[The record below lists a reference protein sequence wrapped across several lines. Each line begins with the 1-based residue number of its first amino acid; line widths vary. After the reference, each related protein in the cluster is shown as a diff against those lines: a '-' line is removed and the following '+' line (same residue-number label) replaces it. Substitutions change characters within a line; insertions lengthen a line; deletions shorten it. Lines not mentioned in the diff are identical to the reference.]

1 LAYALKHRCW
11 ESPSIYVLGGNAPIL
26 RVTCKSKDIIVVKG
40 ESWNSVMTTPN
51 APNSK
56 PAKRSTHEDAYLLGE
71 LIGGVVEEIDRQMT
85 LDDDVTDL
93 RDSLDRA
100 AKDRLEWEKIR
111 SDTYESR
118 SREIDRKW
126 KRY

>member
-1 LAYALKHRCW
+1 
-11 ESPSIYVLGGNAPIL
+11 
-26 RVTCKSKDIIVVKG
+26 VKG
-40 ESWNSVMTTPN
+40 ESWNNVMTTPN
-51 APNSK
+51 SPNSK
-56 PAKRSTHEDAYLLGE
+56 PVKHSSHEDAYLLGE

-93 RDSLDRA
+93 RDSLDRLS
-100 AKDRLEWEKIR
+100 KDRLQWEKEK

>member
-1 LAYALKHRCW
+1 MKSLDLW
-11 ESPSIYVLGGNAPIL
+11 
-26 RVTCKSKDIIVVKG
+26 VTCKSKDIIVVKG

-51 APNSK
+51 SPNSK
-56 PAKRSTHEDAYLLGE
+56 PAKRSSHEDAYLLGE

-93 RDSLDRA
+93 RDSLDSLS
-100 AKDRLEWEKIR
+100 KDRLQWEKEK

>member
-1 LAYALKHRCW
+1 
-11 ESPSIYVLGGNAPIL
+11 
-26 RVTCKSKDIIVVKG
+26 
-40 ESWNSVMTTPN
+40 
-51 APNSK
+51 
-56 PAKRSTHEDAYLLGE
+56 
-71 LIGGVVEEIDRQMT
+71 MT

-93 RDSLDRA
+93 RDSLDRLS
-100 AKDRLEWEKIR
+100 KDRLQWEKEK

>member
-1 LAYALKHRCW
+1 MNTPSSPHSKSNKLASY
-11 ESPSIYVLGGNAPIL
+11 
-26 RVTCKSKDIIVVKG
+26 
-40 ESWNSVMTTPN
+40 
-51 APNSK
+51 
-56 PAKRSTHEDAYLLGE
+56 EDAYLLGE

-93 RDSLDRA
+93 RDSLDRLS
-100 AKDRLEWEKIR
+100 KDRLQWEKEK

>member
-1 LAYALKHRCW
+1 MAYALKHRCW
-11 ESPSIYVLGGNAPIL
+11 EISRIYVLGGNDPIL

-93 RDSLDRA
+93 RDSLDRLS
-100 AKDRLEWEKIR
+100 KDRLQWEKEK

>member
-1 LAYALKHRCW
+1 
-11 ESPSIYVLGGNAPIL
+11 
-26 RVTCKSKDIIVVKG
+26 
-40 ESWNSVMTTPN
+40 M
-51 APNSK
+51 
-56 PAKRSTHEDAYLLGE
+56 

-93 RDSLDRA
+93 RDSLDRRSR
-100 AKDRLEWEKIR
+100 DRLQWEKEK

-118 SREIDRKW
+118 SREIVGVASPWENRKW

>member
-1 LAYALKHRCW
+1 MRS
-11 ESPSIYVLGGNAPIL
+11 ESGHNELVPTGIGRLSISNQAM
-26 RVTCKSKDIIVVKG
+26 RKSKDIIVVEG

-56 PAKRSTHEDAYLLGE
+56 PANRSSHKDAYLLGE

-93 RDSLDRA
+93 RDSLDRLS
-100 AKDRLEWEKIR
+100 KDRLQWEKEK

>member
-1 LAYALKHRCW
+1 LKHRCW
-11 ESPSIYVLGGNAPIL
+11 ESPRIYVSGGNAPIV

-51 APNSK
+51 SPNSK
-56 PAKRSTHEDAYLLGE
+56 PAKRSSHEDAYLLGE
-71 LIGGVVEEIDRQMT
+71 LIGGVVEEIDRQIT

-93 RDSLDRA
+93 RDSLDRLS
-100 AKDRLEWEKIR
+100 KDRLQWEKEK